1 MAPLATLGNARRVG
15 ALRRRAFGLCPV
27 PSSPSRPFGVNP
39 SRLRACG
46 AARCACGEGRAP
58 PQGAELVGLRPGLLP
73 QVARKRAVLDAGGSS
88 PVRHEGRFT
97 DTPPGLAME
106 LPRHASSKRPPA
118 TSGTLSPC
126 RWALSLPVPGRKPVK
141 PSRGKPSR
149 PCSFRSGSSQG
160 VLSVC
165 ESWRWPGFYGC
176 NLPAK
181 TISPAL
187 RAFLAGQILFASR
200 LSTVLRPLRGA
211 ASPSPA
217 GRITTRTHWRDL
229 VQPERRNHHG

>member
-1 MAPLATLGNARRVG
+1 MG
-15 ALRRRAFGLCPV
+15 GLV
-27 PSSPSRPFGVNP
+27 
-39 SRLRACG
+39 
-46 AARCACGEGRAP
+46 E
-58 PQGAELVGLRPGLLP
+58 LRPGLLP
-73 QVARKRAVLDAGGSS
+73 QVARRRAVLDAGGSS

-97 DTPPGLAME
+97 DTPPGLAIE
-106 LPRHASSKRPPA
+106 LPHHASSKGPPA

-149 PCSFRSGSSQG
+149 PCSFRSGSAQG
-160 VLSVC
+160 VLSIC

-200 LSTVLRPLRGA
+200 FSTVLRPLRGA